1 MKKLLALLLAL
12 AMIFALA
19 ACGESNTKDRDKD
32 KDKDDEKVTQGTTTV
47 PQGNQPTQPAPG
59 TNVPATTIVGSWRYE
74 MPMTGEAMGY
84 TGVDTAIALE
94 FTQTYK
100 ADGTMTMVVN
110 EDKLMAS
117 MPAFEAALVDWMVE
131 NMYYGDDSVR
141 DALAD
146 AIAQQNLGQTLV
158 DQYNSVSATYT
169 VEGNTLTVISYIDAD
184 MDIPEE
190 VYTFAFVGNT
200 VELYAANDATQEA
213 FETNGIDKLVLY
225 PA

>member
-12 AMIFALA
+12 VMIFALA

-74 MPMTGEAMGY
+74 IPMTGDAMGY
-84 TGVDTAIALE
+84 TGVETAIALE
-94 FTQTYK
+94 FVQTYHE
-100 ADGTMTMVVN
+100 DGTLTMVVN
-110 EDKLMAS
+110 EDKLVAS
-117 MPAFEAALVDWMVE
+117 MPAFEAAVTDWMIE
-131 NMYYGDDSVR
+131 NYYNGDASLR
-141 DALAD
+141 DAVAE
-146 AIAQQNLGQTLV
+146 AVAEQNYAQNIIAQ
-158 DQYNSVSATYT
+158 YSSVSATYT

-190 VYTFAFVGNT
+190 VYTFQFVGST

-213 FETNGIDKLVLY
+213 FQANGMDKLVLY